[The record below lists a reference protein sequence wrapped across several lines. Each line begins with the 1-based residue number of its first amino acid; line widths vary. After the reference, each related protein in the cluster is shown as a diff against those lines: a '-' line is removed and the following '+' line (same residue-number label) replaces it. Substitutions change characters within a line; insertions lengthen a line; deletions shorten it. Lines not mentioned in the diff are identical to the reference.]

1 MSLTHLHGLTAL
13 TAAEGAHVGRRNNR
27 VEHGGV
33 DATVEVL
40 GLDDFVDGHILADGL
55 PGSEIEG
62 VGLDG
67 LVDGQTV
74 DLDHGRAVASH
85 AILYIRS
92 LE

>member
-1 MSLTHLHGLTAL
+1 MLHLHGVTAL
-13 TAAEGAHVGRRNNR
+13 ATGQGAHIRRR
-27 VEHGGV
+27 DDGVEDGVV
-33 DATVEVL
+33 DATIKVL

-55 PGSEIEG
+55 IGSEMKG

-85 AILYIRS
+85 AILLIDS